1 MPRPQ
6 PPSPVI
12 DLAAARERAAR
23 STAPKRLAAIVA
35 IDVAGYSA
43 LSERDQDHASRI
55 VADLRAYAQ
64 RACEAHGGRVF
75 STAGDGAMLEFASAS
90 DALSAAIAFCEWDH
104 GAPIRLGVHLGEVNV
119 AADGDLLGHGVNI
132 AARLQA
138 AAEPGTALVSQLI
151 RDTADAALA
160 ERLTAR
166 GRIKLEKMRALMSV
180 FAFAPSGAAPARAA
194 RTPVLAVL
202 PFDNISRD
210 KDTRFFSDGVTEE
223 IHYTVSRVQGL
234 KVIGSTSSFAF
245 RGREKA
251 KAASALAA
259 THLLD
264 GAVRRLE
271 NRVRI
276 TAQLTDVESKVVL
289 WSERYDRD
297 LADAFALQEEI
308 AREVAGAL
316 ALAFGAARQ
325 AKSQRVTASVFDAY
339 LRAREHMR
347 AGAPARVEEAAG
359 MLAGIV
365 RDAPDFARGWSTL
378 ALAQMEIMRMSG
390 AYRDRIAEDA
400 RESAQRAIGLDPTNG
415 EAYVTLFALES
426 DFGRWRDRE
435 QHLERALALEPNNPR
450 IVLAHGQFLVSVGRV
465 RAGYAQQARAFELDP
480 LDPMLAAF
488 HGHNVWATE
497 SKEAGRALLDEA
509 AKRDPDNIVLWYMRL
524 NLARVDGDFDVA
536 TALHA
541 LGPKL
546 LPTLA
551 ESAVYKAGALFQ
563 ATMQAPSPDAFMS
576 LGEQFAEMAEDQ
588 PSAALDLA
596 VVLSA
601 LGLVGPAFAIFEE
614 ALENIDAF
622 RASANDALRPH
633 VGYETALLFIQ
644 PTLMLRLNP
653 RFVRMC
659 ARFGLLRYWRESG
672 RWPDC
677 LEETAPMYDFR
688 AEAAKYV

>member
-1 MPRPQ
+1 
-6 PPSPVI
+6 VI
-12 DLAAARERAAR
+12 DLASARERAAR
-23 STAPKRLAAIVA
+23 QDAARKKLAAIVA

-43 LSERDQDHASRI
+43 LSERDQDRAAAI
-55 VADLRAYAQ
+55 VAELRACAE
-64 RACEAHGGRVF
+64 RACQAHGGRIF

-90 DALSAAIAFCEWDH
+90 DALAAAIALCEYEH

-119 AADGDLLGHGVNI
+119 AADGDLLGHGVNV

-138 AAEPGTALVSQLI
+138 AAEPGAALVSQLV
-151 RDTADAALA
+151 RDTADSALA

-166 GRIKLEKMRALMSV
+166 GRIKLDKMRALMNV

-194 RTPVLAVL
+194 RVPVLAVL
-202 PFDNISRD
+202 PFDNISKD
-210 KDTRFFSDGVTEE
+210 KGTRFFSDGVTEE
-223 IHYTVSRVQGL
+223 IHYAVSRVQGL

-251 KAASALAA
+251 KAARALAA

-264 GAVRRLE
+264 GSVRRLE

-276 TAQLTDVESKVVL
+276 TAELTDVESKVVL

-297 LADAFALQEEI
+297 LADAFTLQEEI

-347 AGAPARVEEAAG
+347 AGAPARVEQAAG
-359 MLAGIV
+359 MLAEIV
-365 RDAPDFARGWSTL
+365 RDAPDFARGWSAL

-390 AYRDRIAEDA
+390 VYRDRIAEDA

-415 EAYVTLFALES
+415 EAYVALFALES

-435 QHLERALALEPNNPR
+435 KHLERALALEPNNPR
-450 IVLAHGQFLVSVGRV
+450 ILLAHGQFLVSVGRV
-465 RAGYAQQARAFELDP
+465 KAGYAQQARAFELDP

-497 SKEAGRALLDEA
+497 SKAAGRAILEEA
-509 AKRDPDNIVLWYMRL
+509 AKRDPDNIFLWYMRL
-524 NLARVDGDFDVA
+524 NLARVDGDYEVA

-551 ESAVYKAGALFQ
+551 DSAVYKAGALFQ
-563 ATMQAPSPDAFMS
+563 ATMQNPSPEAFMS
-576 LGEQFAEMAEDQ
+576 LGEQFAEMAEEQ

-596 VVLSA
+596 VALSA

-614 ALENIDAF
+614 SLENIEAF
-622 RASANDALRPH
+622 RANANDALRPH

-659 ARFGLLRYWRESG
+659 ARFGLLRYWRESD

-677 LEETAPMYDFR
+677 VEEAAPMYDFR
-688 AEAAKYV
+688 AEAGKYV

>member
-1 MPRPQ
+1 VPER
-6 PPSPVI
+6 SSSNVV
-12 DLAAARERAAR
+12 DLASLQTKAEAKTPAR
-23 STAPKRLAAIVA
+23 KKLAAIVA
-35 IDVAGYSA
+35 VDVAGYSA
-43 LSERDQDHASRI
+43 LSERNQDEAAAV
-55 VADLRAYAQ
+55 VARLRALADGI
-64 RACEAHGGRVF
+64 CEAYGGRVF
-75 STAGDGAMLEFASAS
+75 STAGDGAMLEFATAS
-90 DALSAAIAFCEWDH
+90 DALSAAISLCEEDH
-104 GAPIRLGVHLGEVNV
+104 ATPVRFGVHVGEVNV
-119 AADGDLLGHGVNI
+119 AEDGDLLGHGVNV

-138 AAEPGTALVSQLI
+138 AAEPGSILVSQLV
-151 RDTADAALA
+151 RDTVDGALA

-180 FAFAPSGAAPARAA
+180 FAFTSSAPAPARAG

-202 PFDNISRD
+202 PFDNISKD

-245 RGREKA
+245 RGREKPKAA
-251 KAASALAA
+251 KALSA

-264 GAVRRLE
+264 GSVRRQD
-271 NRVRI
+271 NRVRV
-276 TAQLTDVESKVVL
+276 TAQLTDVESNVVL

-297 LADAFALQEEI
+297 LDDAFALQDEI

-325 AKSQRVTASVFDAY
+325 AKSQRVTASVFDSY
-339 LRAREHMR
+339 LRAREHIR
-347 AGAPARVEEAAG
+347 AGAPARIDAAAG
-359 MLAGIV
+359 MLAEIV
-365 RDAPDFARGWSTL
+365 RDAPDFARGWSAL
-378 ALAQMEIMRMSG
+378 ALTQMEMMRMSG

-400 RESAQRAIGLDPTNG
+400 RESAQRAIGLDATNG
-415 EAYVTLFALES
+415 EAYVVLFALES
-426 DFGRWRDRE
+426 DFGRWCDRE
-435 QHLERALALEPNNPR
+435 KHLERALALEPNNPR
-450 IVLAHGQFLVSVGRV
+450 ILLAHGQFLVSVGRV
-465 RAGYAQQARAFELDP
+465 QAGYAQQARAFEIDP

-488 HGHNVWATE
+488 HGHNVWATQ
-497 SKEAGRALLDEA
+497 SKEGGRAILDDA
-509 AKRDPDNIVLWYMRL
+509 AARDPDNIVLWYMRL
-524 NLARVDGDFDVA
+524 NLARVDGDFVTA
-536 TALHA
+536 SALHEMGPQLLES
-541 LGPKL
+541 LGD
-546 LPTLA
+546 
-551 ESAVYKAGALFQ
+551 SAVYKAGALFQ
-563 ATMQAPSPDAFMS
+563 SVMENPSPDAFMS

-596 VVLSA
+596 VALSA

-614 ALENIDAF
+614 SLENIDAF
-622 RASANDALRPH
+622 RANANDVLRPH

-659 ARFGLLRYWRESG
+659 ARFGLLRYWRECG

-677 LEETAPMYDFR
+677 LAETAPMYDFR